1 MHVRVEKS
9 RVRNM
14 KDVVEELETMKHRT
28 FRFYCKHSTGIGS
41 EFVVP
46 ILELRIKHS

>member
-9 RVRNM
+9 RVGNI
-14 KDVVEELETMKHRT
+14 ELSGSIANILQVLFLSCEVA
-28 FRFYCKHSTGIGS
+28 ILES

-46 ILELRIKHS
+46 ISELRIKHS